1 MHMTYSGLKN
11 DNSVADGKNPGRF
24 SQRTFYSS
32 LYDEHLDRYFR
43 IIGEGIAVNSH
54 ADLLK
59 WLQGEMQYYL
69 PHEIM
74 LAVWYEDGGNHL
86 GHDFVSALP
95 GIRTA
100 HLQSEDLLTL
110 QRRLYGC
117 WVGLGKTPFR
127 LSLGAHNF
135 PVGGAESLCAFGEA
149 IYGTRSLLVH
159 GISDARGG
167 QDCLYVMFSSAA
179 SFNNSTL
186 AAIENLVPYLDAA
199 LRRFAPMDRQHETT
213 PPSITNA
220 PSRNGNDGLTARE
233 VEILHWVRI
242 GKTNA
247 AIASLLDI
255 SVFTVKVHMQNI
267 FKKLDV
273 SNRIQ
278 AVAKA
283 GSVIGN
289 PGSSTSTLWGL
300 KNRSKNVTG

>member
-1 MHMTYSGLKN
+1 MKN
-11 DNSVADGKNPGRF
+11 DNSIAHEENLRRF

-32 LYDEHLDRYFR
+32 LSDEDLDRYFR

-59 WLQGEMQYYL
+59 WLQGEIQYYL

-110 QRRLYGC
+110 QKRLYGC
-117 WVGLGKTPFR
+117 WVGLGKASFR
-127 LSLGAHNF
+127 LSLGTHGF
-135 PVGGAESLCAFGEA
+135 PTGGAESLCAFGEA
-149 IYGTRSLLVH
+149 MYGMRSLLVH

-186 AAIENLVPYLDAA
+186 AAIENLMPYLDTA
-199 LRRFAPMDRQHETT
+199 LRRVVPLDRQHEAT
-213 PPSITNA
+213 PPPITHV
-220 PSRNGNDGLTARE
+220 PPRNGNYGLTARE
-233 VEILHWVRI
+233 VEILHWVSV

-247 AIASLLDI
+247 VIASLLEI

-273 SNRIQ
+273 YNRIQ

-289 PGSSTSTLWGL
+289 PESL
-300 KNRSKNVTG
+300 NQDH

>member
-11 DNSVADGKNPGRF
+11 DNSVADGKTPGRF

-283 GSVIGN
+283 GSVISN